1 MNEKPWSRG
10 RSSLLLLA
18 SWNCTNSQWFQ
29 KSIEHLSLLLTL
41 KDDNNNLKIKYIH
54 WYRGVIHKVRSH
66 VLLTL
71 CTFWLHFDRC
81 PTHHP
86 NGTLGLRWWFS
97 RAWEITPGR
106 WRDYPASNLRRRA
119 CFFFFRLNVAWS
131 TVFKNFYSLFGW
143 RFFTG
148 FYHGRSLLNHQLG
161 NISLIFSHHLTVS
174 KSKKTQQF
182 VDFDVFY
189 RSLLFGGHLNGGTA
203 IGWFGD
209 VDELGGC
216 TLFQDVSLV
225 GKNHIIRLDQPI
237 A

>member
-1 MNEKPWSRG
+1 MSN
-10 RSSLLLLA
+10 SSSKWDPGTQVMIFTGLGDHTWQMTRLPSQQLA
-18 SWNCTNSQWFQ
+18 
-29 KSIEHLSLLLTL
+29 KA
-41 KDDNNNLKIKYIH
+41 
-54 WYRGVIHKVRSH
+54 GV
-66 VLLTL
+66 
-71 CTFWLHFDRC
+71 F
-81 PTHHP
+81 
-86 NGTLGLRWWFS
+86 
-97 RAWEITPGR
+97 
-106 WRDYPASNLRRRA
+106 
-119 CFFFFRLNVAWS
+119 FFFFRLNVAWS